1 MPVVLW
7 AKTAAGPNLAF
18 IKSFG
23 KALKTWKD
31 VIQQNFLRKHHKPHV
46 QQTFE
51 IPQIDAKERCLF
63 KPSIIHK
70 GTNNLQSRIFR
81 SLFAR
86 TTSRSLASELR
97 RKSAL
102 KLTASSGRS
111 FRNVSIMSLIG
122 VTLGLDVSTVI
133 DDGAEKM
140 MSEMR
145 EKFQD
150 FTFEPEPVQKLPNA
164 LKDLDINLK
173 SIASGCEGAVYKAK
187 LKDEAEPAS
196 AAGDKEFNLAVKAV
210 FNYGAESNSCSI
222 LRALEREIVPLRA
235 EGCQA
240 EALNELGNRVNRL
253 PAHPNIVD
261 MPGIFVDDMLVTEE
275 GLRDF
280 PAAMPQRVDRE
291 RCFGR
296 NKTLYLVMKRR
307 NTHLR
312 DYLAH
317 NSVPMATRCLMLAQ
331 LLEGVSHL
339 QKHGIAHRD
348 LKTDNILVDVSDTG
362 GTPRLEICDFGCCL
376 AEENKNLLVPYPSK
390 DLYLGGNSWLMAPE
404 LVTAQPGPNSF
415 LDYRKSDLWAVGAI
429 AYEILGADNPFYP
442 SKSQEVQQLRNV
454 DYSEDDLPALPDDVP
469 EPIQKVVL
477 SLLSRNPNKRPSA
490 SAAIAVIHLSNAKR
504 DSSKHL
510 NVFEKKN
517 AVNRSLKKSTP
528 HIFMTRVRESLNWI
542 LVESL
547 SLLCQL
553 TFSQNS
559 ETWDMDLAMKF
570 LFLSQVSYADLRE
583 ASKFF

>member
-18 IKSFG
+18 VKSFG

-31 VIQQNFLRKHHKPHV
+31 VIQQNFFRKHHKPHV

-51 IPQIDAKERCLF
+51 IPRIDAKERCLF

-86 TTSRSLASELR
+86 TTSRSLA
-97 RKSAL
+97 
-102 KLTASSGRS
+102 
-111 FRNVSIMSLIG
+111 I
-122 VTLGLDVSTVI
+122 I

-187 LKDEAEPAS
+187 LKDEAELAS
-196 AAGDKEFNLAVKAV
+196 TAGDKEFNLAVKAV

-253 PAHPNIVD
+253 PPHPNIVD

-331 LLEGVSHL
+331 LLEGVFHL

-429 AYEILGADNPFYP
+429 AYEILGAENPFYP
-442 SKSQEVQQLRNV
+442 SKSKEVQQLRNV

-490 SAAIAVIHLSNAKR
+490 IAAIAVIHLSNAKR

-517 AVNRSLKKSTP
+517 TVNRSPKKSTP